1 MFGVARVSDTTF
13 GVCYGHK
20 YPITVTG
27 TIISGD
33 TREITEGMP
42 TARVG
47 DTVMAACGHTG
58 TIISG
63 GYRHICSGFPIARLG
78 DKVVGTYMATIISS
92 AYRTIDNSGS

>member
-1 MFGVARVSDTTF
+1 MFGIARVGDTTF
-13 GVCYGHK
+13 GICYGHQ

-33 TREITEGMP
+33 TTIITEGMP

-47 DTVMAACGHTG
+47 DKVMASCGHTG

-63 GYRHICSGFPIARLG
+63 GYRHICSGFPVARLG
-78 DKVVGTYMATIISS
+78 DKVAGTYTATIISS
-92 AYRTIDNSGS
+92 ATRTIDNSSS